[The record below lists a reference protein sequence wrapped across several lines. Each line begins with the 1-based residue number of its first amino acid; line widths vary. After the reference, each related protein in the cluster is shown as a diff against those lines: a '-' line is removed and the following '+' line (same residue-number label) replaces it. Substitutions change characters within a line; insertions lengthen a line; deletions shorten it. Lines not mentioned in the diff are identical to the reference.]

1 VDSLPRSDWAF
12 AVVHDVAASWHD
24 YHRIGSTRLEARP
37 AGLLVHAAGPTD
49 DGFRT
54 IDIWVS
60 ENAWQR
66 DRDRWSAPLHG
77 LEAQL
82 VARELHVVHLITG
95 ERVT

>member
-1 VDSLPRSDWAF
+1 VDSLPRPDGAF

-24 YHRIGSTRLEARP
+24 YDRIASTLVEARP

-60 ENAWQR
+60 ETAWQR
-66 DRDRWSAPLHG
+66 DRGRWSAPFHG
-77 LEAQL
+77 LAAPP
-82 VARELHVVHLITG
+82 VAREFRILHLITG